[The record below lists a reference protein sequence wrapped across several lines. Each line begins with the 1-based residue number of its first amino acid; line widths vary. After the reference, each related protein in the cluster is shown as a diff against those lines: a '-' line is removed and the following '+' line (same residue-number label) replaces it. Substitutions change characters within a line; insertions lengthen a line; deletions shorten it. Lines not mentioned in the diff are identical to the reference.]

1 MAVTFP
7 TSPTNGQTFTANGLS
22 YVYNATYGVW
32 RLNVSAGGGG
42 AGGGGTT
49 TYATAAELPQ
59 TATNGD
65 LALVEETDKLYIW
78 NDTAWYNI
86 ALINTAPSITQGGA
100 GSYTLATDGTPT
112 VITLTATDPEELPIT
127 WTYSVTSGSLTNG
140 GGVTATVTQA
150 DNVFT
155 ITPTTTEAYAGTFT
169 LTFSVTDGANIVN
182 DVNSFSLVFSTV
194 VEDSRYTSFLLQSD
208 VSLLDNQVDT
218 STSAHTINET
228 GGVTSTALSPYHPS
242 GYSTNFDGSGD
253 YLTLVGGSP
262 SFGYGSGDF
271 TVEGWFYWNNWH
283 PTNYSMMFMS
293 YDSGSVYFSLQMDAG
308 FLRLRSNNTGINVTD
323 TGTWNTNQWYH
334 VALTREGSVYRVF
347 QDGTEVLNTD
357 TTYAVG
363 NYANLAIGGWSVAD
377 RSTDGYIRDFRVI
390 IGSALYTTAFT
401 PPTERLTAVD
411 GTEVLTCHKAYIADG
426 STNNHAI
433 TIGGNTK
440 TEQFVP
446 FDYDKYDSTVHGGS
460 VYFDGNGDTM
470 SIPTSIGLN
479 FMSNT
484 DFTIECW
491 IYKTGSFKNYDS
503 IWSKYDTGGDGSGP
517 WLHINN
523 SGNILFGTTGL
534 NGQTSTQAI
543 KLNTWHHIAVVRD
556 NPTIKVYLDGV
567 ATSISLTQSNSI
579 GANVHPFLIGNI
591 NTYSRYFEGYM
602 SDLRINNGTA
612 VYTTDF
618 TLPDEPL
625 TAISGTTLL
634 TCTNKNSIWD
644 AAGGAALINIGD
656 PTASTTQY
664 KWSNSLYVDGVDD
677 SVYFTIPNLL
687 QTMGRTGTEC
697 TIEAWVYMVS
707 APASG
712 TYVTAIYSVGAQGS
726 TGGTNVISLEIQEN
740 QTVRALV
747 NGAYSSLTG
756 CPVSTGTVS
765 TGQWTHLALVL
776 YNQTWTI
783 YINGTADG
791 TGTGSYPS
799 GTTHN
804 AAYIGRS
811 FYAANRTTE
820 MYIEDLRI
828 SPRHARYTA
837 NFTPPTASLD
847 G

>member
-1 MAVTFP
+1 MAVNFP
-7 TSPTNGQTFTANGLS
+7 DNPSNGDTTVVNGVT
-22 YVYNATYGVW
+22 YTYNATNNLW
-32 RLNVSAGGGG
+32 KAGSSSSSG
-42 AGGGGTT
+42 GGGGTT

-59 TATNGD
+59 TATTGD

-86 ALINTAPSITQGGA
+86 ALINTAPTITQGGA
-100 GSYTLATDGTPT
+100 GSYNLAIDGTPT
-112 VITLTATDPEELPIT
+112 VITLTATDPESLPIT
-127 WTYSVTSGSLTNG
+127 WSYAVTSGSLTNG
-140 GGVTATVTQA
+140 GGTTATVTQA

-155 ITPTTTEAYAGTFT
+155 ITPTTTEAYEGTFT

-208 VSLLDNQVDT
+208 VSLSDDQVDAST
-218 STSAHTINET
+218 STHTINEA
-228 GGVTSTALSPYHPS
+228 GGVTSTARSPYHPI
-242 GYSTNFDGSGD
+242 GY
-253 YLTLVGGSP
+253 
-262 SFGYGSGDF
+262 
-271 TVEGWFYWNNWH
+271 
-283 PTNYSMMFMS
+283 
-293 YDSGSVYFSLQMDAG
+293 SVYFDGVGDRLELVSLVDLSSTSYTIEGWYYFETDPNDAVHLLWSLNDEATIG
-308 FLRLRSNNTGINVTD
+308 YAQLQTDASSNSIRLQQRGGAHTS
-323 TGTWNTNQWYH
+323 TGTYDFSPNTWYHIATVWDNTNMK
-334 VALTREGSVYRVF
+334 VYVN
-347 QDGTEVLNTD
+347 GTEALSS
-357 TTYAVG
+357 TTNVIQNSGNGLTINGDGGG
-363 NYANLAIGGWSVAD
+363 NYGFA
-377 RSTDGYIRDFRVI
+377 GYISDFRIVS
-390 IGSALYTTAFT
+390 SAVYTSAGFT
-401 PPTERLTAVD
+401 PPTERLTAVAN
-411 GTEVLTCHKAYIADG
+411 TELLTCNLSYIAD
-426 STNNHAI
+426 SSVNNYSI
-433 TIGGNTK
+433 TVLGNTRI
-440 TEQFVP
+440 EQFGP
-446 FDYDKYDSTVHGGS
+446 YDYVKYDSTVHGGS

-470 SIPTSIGLN
+470 SIQTSVGVN
-479 FMSNT
+479 FNSST

-503 IWSKYDTGGDGSGP
+503 VWSKYDTGGDGSGP

-523 SGNILFGTTGL
+523 SGNIMFGTTGL
-534 NGQTSTQAI
+534 NGQTSTETI

-567 ATSISLTQSNSI
+567 ATSISLTNSNSVGI
-579 GANVHPFLIGNI
+579 NVHPFLIGNI
-591 NTYSRYFEGYM
+591 NTFSRYFEGYM

-618 TLPDEPL
+618 TPPDEPL

-677 SVYFTIPNLL
+677 SVYFTTPNLL

-707 APASG
+707 APAAG
-712 TYVTAIYSVGAQGS
+712 KYVTAIYSVGTQGS
-726 TGGTNVISLEIQEN
+726 LIGDNVISLEIQEN

-747 NGAYSSLTG
+747 NGAYSALTG

-776 YNQTWTI
+776 YNNTWTI

-799 GTTHN
+799 GNAHN
-804 AAYIGRS
+804 AAYIGRT
-811 FYAANRTTE
+811 FYAADRTTE

-828 SPRHARYTA
+828 SPRHARYTT
-837 NFTPPTASLD
+837 NFTPPTGALE

>member
-1 MAVTFP
+1 MAVNFP
-7 TSPTNGQTFTANGLS
+7 DNPTNGDTTVVNGVT
-22 YVYNATYGVW
+22 YTYNATNNLW
-32 RLNVSAGGGG
+32 KAGSSSSSGGS
-42 AGGGGTT
+42 GGTT

-112 VITLTATDPEELPIT
+112 VITLTATDPESLPIT
-127 WTYSVTSGSLTNG
+127 WSYEVTSGSLTNG

-155 ITPTTTEAYAGTFT
+155 ITPTTTEAYEGTFT

-182 DVNSFSLVFSTV
+182 DVNSFSLEFITGVQ
-194 VEDSRYTSFLLQSD
+194 DSKYTSFLLKTD
-208 VSLLDNQVDT
+208 VSLSDDQVDA
-218 STSAHTINET
+218 STWTHTINES
-228 GGVTSTALSPYHPS
+228 GGVTSTAVTPYHPR
-242 GYSTNFDGSGD
+242 GYSLQLDGNDYITPGFNDNFGN
-253 YLTLVGGSP
+253 
-262 SFGYGSGDF
+262 GDF
-271 TVEGWFYWNNWH
+271 TFECWAKTTVGGIIMGQYDGGSQMEAFEILTTTGVMASH
-283 PTNYSMMFMS
+283 T
-293 YDSGSVYFSLQMDAG
+293 DSGTEGAAGTKDLRDNLWHHLVWERHSGTYYYYADGVLQDSRANTENG
-308 FLRLRSNNTGINVTD
+308 TQSSGWYIGRHGTANTGYY
-323 TGTWNTNQWYH
+323 TG
-334 VALTREGSVYRVF
+334 E
-347 QDGTEVLNTD
+347 
-357 TTYAVG
+357 
-363 NYANLAIGGWSVAD
+363 
-377 RSTDGYIRDFRVI
+377 IRDLKFTA
-390 IGSALYTTAFT
+390 GSAVYGGTT
-401 PPTERLTAVD
+401 PSVPTELTVD
-411 GTEVLTCHKAYIADG
+411 GTETFVFATGLPYGKDL
-426 STNNHAI
+426 STNSGSRTI
-433 TIGGNTK
+433 TYFGDP
-440 TEQFVP
+440 QFVLGGP
-446 FDYDKYDSTVHGGS
+446 YDYLTYDSATHGGS

-470 SIPTSIGLN
+470 SIPTSIGVN
-479 FMSNT
+479 FNSNT

-503 IWSKYDTGGDGSGP
+503 VWSKYDTGGDGSGP

-523 SGNILFGTTGL
+523 SGNIMFGTTGL
-534 NGQTSTQAI
+534 NGQTSTQTI
-543 KLNTWHHIAVVRD
+543 KLNRWHHIAVVRD

-567 ATSISLTQSNSI
+567 ATSISLTYSNSI
-579 GANVHPFLIGNI
+579 GSNVHPFLIGNI
-591 NTYSRYFEGYM
+591 NGYSRWFEGFI

-618 TLPDEPL
+618 TPPDEPL

-644 AAGGAALINIGD
+644 AAGEAALINIGD

-677 SVYFTIPNLL
+677 SVYFTLPDVL

-707 APASG
+707 APAAN
-712 TYVTAIYSVGAQGS
+712 TYVTAIYSVGAQG
-726 TGGTNVISLEIQEN
+726 TTTGTNVISLEIQEN

-756 CPVSTGTVS
+756 CPVSTGTVP

-837 NFTPPTASLD
+837 NFTPPTGSLE